1 MLKLAFLQNIQVVAE
16 EAKPRKAGGGSR
28 KEWNPTSG
36 LVIRV
41 WKDGSIFPSQE
52 LVDKFDLGYRKQL
65 PEDELAALKESN
77 RKPDMG
83 NGFDV
88 ADSQDFPTFKTP
100 QRLLIISPVA
110 KTEGKVDLFGSVAYR
125 KVDEEDGKAGEPLI
139 SVMDQ
144 GTTTFGKDF
153 LIPAIEEI
161 YGITFF
167 KPAIPARPAVEA
179 KPAEGDQPEVKGK
192 DATPEVPEVPGV
204 EYVDLV
210 LIGQDGTEESEP
222 WTLEKGKEVA
232 FLPKRV
238 SRGEKRGDMTVVR
251 RENPRMYVLYP
262 KQLLESEVGDAPPQ
276 GTPVENQPT
285 AEQAKTV

>member
-1 MLKLAFLQNIQVVAE
+1 MSKLSFLKNIQVVAE

-28 KEWNPTSG
+28 KEWNPTG
-36 LVIRV
+36 GMTIRV
-41 WKDGSIFPSQE
+41 WKNGAIFPSQD
-52 LVDKFDLGYRKQL
+52 LVDKFELEYRKQL
-65 PEDELAALKESN
+65 SEEELEALKESK
-77 RKPDMG
+77 RQPDMG

-100 QRLLIISPVA
+100 VRVLIISPVA

-125 KVDEEDGKAGEPLI
+125 KIDDEEGKAGEPLV

-153 LIPAIEEI
+153 LIPSIEEI
-161 YGITFF
+161 YGITFY
-167 KPAIPARPAVEA
+167 KPAIPAKPAVEA
-179 KPAEGDQPEVKGK
+179 KPAEGVEPEIKARP
-192 DATPEVPEVPGV
+192 ATEEVPEVPGA

-210 LIGQDGTEESEP
+210 LIGQDGTEDSEP
-222 WTLEKGKEVA
+222 WTLEEGKAVA

-251 RENPRMYVLYP
+251 RENPKMYVLYP
-262 KQLLESEVGDAPPQ
+262 KSLLDVESTSEEQV
-276 GTPVENQPT
+276 TT
-285 AEQAKTV
+285 ADQTASV